1 MFATLIVIAF
11 IGACYGEQFVHD
23 VVANILKTVG
33 EGVEKS
39 RSSGNRQYQLFIQWQ
54 DEKSRLAECD
64 YCHYF
69 IEENETIRQ
78 YTDDDGKYNY
88 TSEAFVFP
96 TTKNSDI
103 PMFTLNKQRILMRIL
118 KELVELFDLEIQL
131 NGDTCCH
138 YFTVVW

>member
-1 MFATLIVIAF
+1 MFRLILIAF

-23 VVANILKTVG
+23 VVTSILKTVS

-39 RSSGNRQYQLFIQWQ
+39 RLAGNKQYQLFIQWQ
-54 DEKSRLAECD
+54 DENSRLTECD

-69 IEENETIRQ
+69 EDNETIRQ
-78 YTDDDGKYNY
+78 YTDDDKKFNY

-96 TTKNSDI
+96 TANNSDI
-103 PMFTLNKQRILMRIL
+103 PVFVLNKQKILMHIL
-118 KELVELFDLEIQL
+118 KEMVELFELEIQL

-138 YFTVVW
+138 YFTIVW